1 MAKVVGLTGVE
12 KRLHAI
18 GSESGVIKRVAAF
31 TIGQMRRNIPRK
43 TSMTSRSLQSR
54 IISETRAEII
64 GSPVA
69 VYLDTGTGLYG
80 PLHHRIT
87 PKAARAL
94 AFHVGSAASLRLSGK
109 PRVGAAGLGAQ
120 LVVVRSIA
128 GMKAR
133 PYIARSVQ
141 EASQKV
147 GTEIN
152 AELVTRWNG
161 AA

>member
-1 MAKVVGLTGVE
+1 M
-12 KRLHAI
+12 KRAT
-18 GSESGVIKRVAAF
+18 AF

-43 TSMTSRSLQSR
+43 TSTTSRSLQPR

-87 PKAARAL
+87 PLAAKAL
-94 AFHVGSAASLRLSGK
+94 AFHVGTFGKGGSLRLSGK
-109 PRVGAAGLGAQ
+109 PRVGAAGLGAS
-120 LVVVRSIA
+120 LVIVRSTA

-147 GTEIN
+147 GTEIG

-161 AA
+161 AG